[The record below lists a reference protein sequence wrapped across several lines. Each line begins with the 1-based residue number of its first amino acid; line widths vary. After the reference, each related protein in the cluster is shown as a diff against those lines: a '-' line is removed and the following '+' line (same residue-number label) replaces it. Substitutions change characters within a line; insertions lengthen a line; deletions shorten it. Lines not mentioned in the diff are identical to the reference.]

1 MLLHYYNDYY
11 YCYSTIYLFV
21 RPLKQRRRRGPNSR
35 GNAIVDPSFRRDI
48 TKTL

>member
-21 RPLKQRRRRGPNSR
+21 CSSSR
-35 GNAIVDPSFRRDI
+35 SGNGRKRHCRSFFGETIREE
-48 TKTL
+48 TSQKTL